1 MADLVPADNLPAA
14 FRNNVTGAFPNGAAW
29 LETLPALIGECAS
42 RWRLSVEEPFELS
55 FSYVA
60 PARTAA
66 GRQVVLKIAVPNAE
80 LRSGIEALRHYD
92 GRGAVRLLEFDCD
105 HGFLLMERLAPGE
118 TLATLE
124 DEERATRIAAG
135 VMRKLWHPLP
145 PEHPFPSVAD
155 WADGLK
161 KLRSRFGGGT
171 GPFPSWLIAMAE
183 SLFAELLS
191 SSESP
196 VLLHG
201 DLHDFNILS
210 TEPGGW
216 LAIDPK
222 GVSGERAYEIGA
234 FLRNPSPAVFT
245 NPHIQQRRVKIFA
258 EELGLEEDRILAW
271 GVAQA
276 VLSASWS
283 FEDSSDDWR
292 AALACAE
299 VLAGSLRRRE

>member
-1 MADLVPADNLPAA
+1 MADPVPADNLPAA
-14 FRNNVTGAFPNGAAW
+14 FRNNLTGAFPNGAAW

-42 RWRLSVEEPFELS
+42 RWRLSIEEPFELS

-66 GRQVVLKIAVPNAE
+66 GWRAVLKIAVPNAE
-80 LRSGIEALRHYD
+80 LISGIQALQCYD
-92 GRGAVRLLEFDCD
+92 GCGAVRLLDFDCKR
-105 HGFLLMERLAPGE
+105 GFLLMERLVPGKM
-118 TLATLE
+118 LASLE
-124 DEERATRIAAG
+124 DEERATRIAAT
-135 VMRKLWHPLP
+135 VMRTLWRPLP
-145 PEHPFPSVAD
+145 PGCSFPTVAQ

-161 KLRSRFGGGT
+161 KLRVRFGGGT
-171 GPFPSWLIAMAE
+171 GPFPPRLVTIAE

-201 DLHDFNILS
+201 DLHHFNILS
-210 TEPGGW
+210 TKRGGW

-222 GVSGERAYEIGA
+222 GVSGERAYEAGA
-234 FLRNPSPAVFT
+234 FLRNPHPAIFMDAR
-245 NPHIQQRRVKIFA
+245 IQRRRVEILA
-258 EELGLEEDRILAW
+258 GELGLDEHRILAW

-276 VLSASWS
+276 VLSAWWS
-283 FEDSSDDWR
+283 FEDSGENWR

-299 VLAGSLRRRE
+299 ILAQSLSRSK